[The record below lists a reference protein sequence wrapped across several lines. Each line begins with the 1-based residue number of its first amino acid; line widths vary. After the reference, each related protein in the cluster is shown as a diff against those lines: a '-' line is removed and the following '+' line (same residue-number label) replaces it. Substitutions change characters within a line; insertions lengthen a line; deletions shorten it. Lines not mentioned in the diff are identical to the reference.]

1 MKIDVLTIFP
11 EMFESVLQTSIV
23 KRAQEIEAVEIIL
36 HDLRDWTTDKHRKVD
51 NRPFGGGPGMVMRV
65 DVLHRAIQAL
75 RQENPQAPVVLL
87 TPQGQKYEQRQ
98 AKKLSKQDGLILV
111 AGHYEGYDERI
122 RDYVDLELS
131 IGDYVLTGGEL
142 PAMIVIDSLIRLLPG
157 VLGDK
162 NSAVYE
168 SFTSGRLD
176 YPEYTKPREYRDQPV
191 PEVLL
196 SGDHARIEQWRQQQ
210 AEKKTREKR
219 PDLLK
224 TD

>member
-11 EMFESVLQTSIV
+11 EMFESVLQTSMI
-23 KRAQEIEAVEIIL
+23 KRAQEMGVVEIIL
-36 HDLRDWTTDKHRKVD
+36 HDLRDWTTDKHRQVD
-51 NRPFGGGPGMVMRV
+51 ARPFGGGPGMVMRV
-65 DVLHRAIQAL
+65 DILNQAIQAL
-75 RQENPQAPVVLL
+75 RQENPQAPVILL
-87 TPQGQKYEQRQ
+87 TPQGEKYQQRQ
-98 AKKLSKQDGLILV
+98 AEELVRQESLILV

-131 IGDYVLTGGEL
+131 IGDYILTGGEL
-142 PAMIVIDSLIRLLPG
+142 PAMVIIDSLIRLLPG
-157 VLGDK
+157 VLGDE

-168 SFTSGRLD
+168 SFSSGQLD
-176 YPEYTKPREYRDQPV
+176 YPEYTKPREYQGQSV